1 VAVQLGYENVYRDAK
16 GFPEWEAAGLPV
28 QSFPVDQSRS
38 VSEPENAGPL
48 YGWAMLWTLLG
59 VFAGGLALNL
69 TPCVY
74 PLIPITVSY
83 FGGRAGQG
91 RGKLAVHSLL
101 YLGGLSVTNSVLGVV
116 AALTG
121 SLMGAALQNPIVLMV
136 VAGVLILFA
145 ISLFGFWEL
154 QLPKSLTS
162 AASKSYAGYFGTLFM
177 GLTLGVVAA
186 PCLGPFVLGLLTWVA
201 SMGSPWLGFLIFFT
215 LSLGLGVP
223 LFFLAMF
230 SGSLEKLPGSGEWML
245 WVRKLMGWVLVGMAA
260 YFIRPLL
267 PSCVGV
273 LVLAVMALAAGLHLG
288 WIDATQAAFK
298 AFGVLRNMVGVAGVV
313 VGAFLLASW
322 LMVGPGVSWQPYS
335 DKVMEQARKSNKPV
349 IVDFSAAW
357 CTPCR
362 ELDDITFRDP
372 TVVKQAQND
381 FVMVKVDLT
390 TKGNPLYEKL
400 VVQYSI
406 KGVPTVVFF
415 DSRGRERTDLRL
427 VDFVSA
433 DQFLS
438 RMTKARQSSESGS

>member
-1 VAVQLGYENVYRDAK
+1 VYRDAR
-16 GFPEWEAAGLPV
+16 GFPEWKAAGLPIEKISSE
-28 QSFPVDQSRS
+28 QTRTAR
-38 VSEPENAGPL
+38 EPEGAGKL

-74 PLIPITVSY
+74 PLIPITVSF
-83 FGGRAGQG
+83 FGGRTSQG
-91 RGKLAVHSLL
+91 RGKLAIHGLL

-121 SLMGAALQNPIVLMV
+121 SLMGAALQSPVVLV
-136 VAGVLILFA
+136 VIAGVLVFFA
-145 ISLFGFWEL
+145 TSLLGFWEL
-154 QLPKSLTS
+154 QLPQSLTS

-230 SGSLEKLPGSGEWML
+230 SGSLEKLPGSGAWML

-260 YFIRPLL
+260 YFVRPLL
-267 PSCVGV
+267 PPSIGAF
-273 LVLAVMALAAGLHLG
+273 VLATVALAGGLHLG
-288 WIDATQAAFK
+288 WIDGTQARFK
-298 AFGVLRNMVGVAGVV
+298 AFGAARNVVGVAGLV
-313 VGAFLLASW
+313 VGVFLIGSW

-335 DKVMEQARKSNKPV
+335 DEALELARKSNRPV
-349 IVDFSAAW
+349 IIDFSATW

-362 ELDDITFRDP
+362 ELEDITFRDAAI
-372 TVVKQAQND
+372 VQQAQDN

-400 VVQYSI
+400 VAQYGI

-415 DSRGRERTDLRL
+415 DSQGRERTDLRL
-427 VDFVSA
+427 VDFIPA

-438 RMTKARQSSESGS
+438 RMTQLRQTTGAGS

>member
-1 VAVQLGYENVYRDAK
+1 MQLDYNNVYRDEK
-16 GFPEWEAAGLPV
+16 GFPEWKAAGLPI
-28 QSFPVDQSRS
+28 QTISDDQAST

-83 FGGRAGQG
+83 FGGRTNQS
-91 RGKLAVHSLL
+91 RGKLAVHGLL
-101 YLGGLSVTNSVLGVV
+101 YLGGLSLTNSVLGVV

-121 SLMGAALQNPIVLMV
+121 SLMGAALQNPIVLV
-136 VAGVLILFA
+136 LVAAVLIFFA
-145 ISLFGFWEL
+145 TSLFGFWDL
-154 QLPKSLTS
+154 RLPQSLTS

-215 LSLGLGVP
+215 LSLGLGIP

-245 WVRKLMGWVLVGMAA
+245 WVRKLMGWVLMGMAA
-260 YFIRPLL
+260 YFVSPLL
-267 PSCVGV
+267 TPSVSV
-273 LVLAVMALAAGLHLG
+273 FVMAGTALAAGLHLG
-288 WIDATQAAFK
+288 WIDSAQGGFK
-298 AFGVLRNMVGVAGVV
+298 TFRVVRNVVGVAGVV
-313 VGAFLLASW
+313 IGAFLLGSW
-322 LMVGPGVSWQPYS
+322 LMVGPGVSWRPYS
-335 DKVMEQARKSNKPV
+335 DDVMEQARTSNKPV
-349 IVDFSAAW
+349 IVDFSATW

-362 ELDDITFRDP
+362 ELEDITFRDP
-372 TVVKQAQND
+372 AVVKQAEDN

-390 TKGNPLYEKL
+390 KKGNPLHEKL
-400 VVQYSI
+400 VTQYSV

-415 DSRGRERTDLRL
+415 DSQGRERKDLRL
-427 VDFVSA
+427 VDFIPA
-433 DQFLS
+433 DQFVS
-438 RMTKARQSSESGS
+438 RMTQAMQASTSGS